1 MLQRLDS
8 GQFSQMLLRRRGG
21 QVEGGKVGLGLEPE
35 PQVQTQHPFLILT
48 LGPIQGL
55 RCQRFGNTDLV

>member
-21 QVEGGKVGLGLEPE
+21 LVEGGKVGLGLE

-48 LGPIQGL
+48 RGPIQGL